1 MNGGGIGKEVVAAE
15 RLALGPDEEAED
27 KMGIVFELECNLGKL
42 CWVEAVGV
50 DRPEVIP
57 ARF

>member
-1 MNGGGIGKEVVAAE
+1 MNSGGIGKEVVVAE
-15 RLALGPDEEAED
+15 RLGLGPEEEAED
-27 KMGIVFELECNLGKL
+27 KMGIVFELEGNLGKL
-42 CWVEAVGV
+42 SWVEAVRV